1 MSDYI
6 IDQQDKFDDTDFLYE
21 EFLKTANDWRV
32 TFRTHKDFCDAL
44 HHTKNLK
51 HELAKRIKINK
62 DKHLDYGHNF
72 DVEQQ
77 RSVDN
82 YYSNLPNWAK

>member
-44 HHTKNLK
+44 HHTNNPK
-51 HELAKRIKINK
+51 HELAKQIKVNK
-62 DKHLDYGHNF
+62 DSKLNNDFSF
-72 DVEQQ
+72 DEIQQ
-77 RSVDN
+77 RSIDN
-82 YYSNLPNWAK
+82 YYSNMPNWAK